1 MRLKYYGLVWT
12 VLVVASLGMSLYSD
26 WAAMKERAIVT
37 ARVAF
42 DKDILFRRW
51 NSRAGGVYVHVQG
64 VFQPNPYLD
73 VPDRDVTLV
82 TGERLTMI
90 NPAYMTRQ
98 AHEMQAEQSGILGHI
113 TSIHPIRPG
122 NEPDEWER
130 GVLLRLE
137 GGEDEIHEIVDLNG
151 RDHLRFMRPMYV
163 EQSCMKCHA
172 KQGYKVGDIRGGISV
187 SVPMDDLY
195 GSFLRHGAFLVG
207 GHLLLWAGGFFFLW
221 QGARRMNR
229 YVCALDSA
237 RREAEAASRTKSAF
251 LANMSH
257 EIRTPLNGIAG
268 MLQLLQLSAADE
280 KSSGYVSAALSSSKR
295 LDRLLSDIL
304 DLSRVE
310 AGRMTIQSRPFKLR
324 ELLGELE
331 VLFRLPAEQSGLSLV
346 VEAAPDVPDA
356 LVGDGQ
362 RISQVLFNLVGN
374 ALKFTR
380 EGEVRVSVESGAP
393 KGQGKTEL
401 IFRVSDTGIG
411 MGEDDLAK
419 IFEPFTQA
427 DGVYRKRFQGA
438 GLGLSIARQLAQL
451 MGGGITVSS
460 SVGKGTVFTF
470 KVPLDLDAKA
480 GVRGSYAGEAPSEPD
495 GRGLAGRTALVIEDD
510 DTSRLVL
517 RKALERLGLVPT
529 AVQNAEQG
537 LALLLRQPFD
547 VIFMD
552 VQLPVMDGLE
562 ATAIIRSSPQ
572 FSERAATPIVAM
584 TAYAMHNDRRRM
596 LQSGMTDYISKPF
609 EVSQLEETLLRL
621 FGERA

>member
-1 MRLKYYGLVWT
+1 
-12 VLVVASLGMSLYSD
+12 
-26 WAAMKERAIVT
+26 
-37 ARVAF
+37 
-42 DKDILFRRW
+42 
-51 NSRAGGVYVHVQG
+51 
-64 VFQPNPYLD
+64 
-73 VPDRDVTLV
+73 
-82 TGERLTMI
+82 
-90 NPAYMTRQ
+90 
-98 AHEMQAEQSGILGHI
+98 
-113 TSIHPIRPG
+113 
-122 NEPDEWER
+122 
-130 GVLLRLE
+130 
-137 GGEDEIHEIVDLNG
+137 
-151 RDHLRFMRPMYV
+151 
-163 EQSCMKCHA
+163 
-172 KQGYKVGDIRGGISV
+172 
-187 SVPMDDLY
+187 
-195 GSFLRHGAFLVG
+195 
-207 GHLLLWAGGFFFLW
+207 
-221 QGARRMNR
+221 
-229 YVCALDSA
+229 
-237 RREAEAASRTKSAF
+237 
-251 LANMSH
+251 
-257 EIRTPLNGIAG
+257 
-268 MLQLLQLSAADE
+268 
-280 KSSGYVSAALSSSKR
+280 
-295 LDRLLSDIL
+295 
-304 DLSRVE
+304 
-310 AGRMTIQSRPFKLR
+310 
-324 ELLGELE
+324 
-331 VLFRLPAEQSGLSLV
+331 
-346 VEAAPDVPDA
+346 
-356 LVGDGQ
+356 
-362 RISQVLFNLVGN
+362 
-374 ALKFTR
+374 
-380 EGEVRVSVESGAP
+380 VESGAP